1 MAFWREFH
9 RSDPTLAG
17 RGEQR
22 IDRDGLVLV
31 GTLRDN
37 GWPRMCPVEP
47 LLVDGELYP
56 GTMRQSEMA
65 VDLLRDPRCV
75 VHTTIAD
82 KAGTEGDVKIYGRAV
97 EVTDDTERERY
108 GTGLEARIGW
118 RPGGELHLF
127 CVDITEV
134 GFFAVVGDG
143 HESRTWRP

>member
-37 GWPRMCPVEP
+37 GWPRIGPLEP
-47 LLVDGELYP
+47 LLMDGELYP
-56 GTMRQSEMA
+56 GMMRQSEMA

-75 VHTTIAD
+75 VHTAIAD
-82 KAGTEGDVKIYGRAV
+82 
-97 EVTDDTERERY
+97 
-108 GTGLEARIGW
+108 
-118 RPGGELHLF
+118 
-127 CVDITEV
+127 
-134 GFFAVVGDG
+134 
-143 HESRTWRP
+143 